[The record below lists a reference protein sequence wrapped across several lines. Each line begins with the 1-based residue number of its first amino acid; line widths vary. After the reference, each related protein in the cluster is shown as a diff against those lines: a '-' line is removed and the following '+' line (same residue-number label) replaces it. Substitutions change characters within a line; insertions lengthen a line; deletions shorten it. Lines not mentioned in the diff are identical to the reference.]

1 MKKVSLLSLV
11 LFLALMLLIPIQASA
26 LHLANESDPWMQ
38 KPVLSYLLLTKD
50 ERLEQESRNFFSAL
64 NLSKEE
70 IHLIQQIA
78 LAEQAQLQDLYTKT
92 QAIAL
97 NESSSLVERKKA
109 IQATHYNKYV
119 LSMMMETD
127 HRLKDLLGSRYPV
140 FRKWIYEWW
149 QREQKAVIQL
159 KGSGHPQDQPPPLSV
174 AYSCWMF
181 ATQYNGYTNEE
192 IALPDKYVKFANL
205 GWYIPPPYNNWY
217 ASPPYTVDIYRNPY
231 WVWGV
236 LVREV
241 GPWNIDDNYWDTAT
255 STPPRRMF
263 GDLPLCWSEAEYA
276 YFYGYNGGRDQFGRI
291 VTNPSSVDL
300 TPTIAAR
307 LGLGYLQNS
316 WLWVYY
322 YDLP

>member
-11 LFLALMLLIPIQASA
+11 LFLALTSPIPIQTSA
-26 LHLANESDPWMQ
+26 LYLANGSDPWMQ
-38 KPVLSYLLLTKD
+38 KPVLSYLLLTED
-50 ERLEQESRNFFSAL
+50 QRLKQESWSLFAAL
-64 NLSKEE
+64 NLSEE
-70 IHLIQQIA
+70 EMRSIQQIA
-78 LAEQAQLQDLYTKT
+78 RVEQAQLQDLYAKT

-97 NESSSLVERKKA
+97 NESLSLADKQEA
-109 IQATHYNKYV
+109 IQATNYNERV
-119 LSMMMETD
+119 SSIMMETD
-127 HRLKDLLGSRYPV
+127 QRLRHLLGSRYPI
-140 FRKWIYEWW
+140 FRNWIYEWW
-149 QREQKAVIQL
+149 QREQGTVAQL
-159 KGSGHPQDQPPPLSV
+159 KGSGYPQDQPTPSSV
-174 AYSCWMF
+174 AYSCWVF
-181 ATQYNGYTNEE
+181 ATQYYGYTNYE

-205 GWYIPPPYNNWY
+205 GWYIPPPYNGWY

-241 GPWNIDDNYWDTAT
+241 GPWNTDDNYWDTAN
-255 STPPRRMF
+255 SIPPRRMF

-300 TPTIAAR
+300 TPSVAAA

-316 WLWVYY
+316 WLRVYY